1 MVDVVEN
8 GVPIEKYANT
18 ISLNERE
25 IDFIYIGRFIALKNP
40 LLILKAFLELK
51 KQNRDIKMLMIGEG
65 SLLEKCKV
73 FTFENKIN
81 DNVLFTGFVNDVPY
95 YLKKSKFLIL
105 ASSYEGNPM
114 VVNEAI
120 ASKCYVISTKVGGVP
135 DIVNEK
141 NGLLINYSDNI
152 VEELTKA
159 MAECLNKTNEIND
172 LINQYYS
179 VNQHNISIENT
190 CLKYENIFKEN

>member
-1 MVDVVEN
+1 
-8 GVPIEKYANT
+8 
-18 ISLNERE
+18 
-25 IDFIYIGRFIALKNP
+25 
-40 LLILKAFLELK
+40 
-51 KQNRDIKMLMIGEG
+51 
-65 SLLEKCKV
+65 
-73 FTFENKIN
+73 
-81 DNVLFTGFVNDVPY
+81 
-95 YLKKSKFLIL
+95 
-105 ASSYEGNPM
+105 M

-190 CLKYENIFKEN
+190 CLKYENIVKEN